1 MEITNKVS
9 SGTLHYGIPI
19 ITETAIENIFNME
32 HLGFQSHLF
41 YLRCT
46 IASLIGK
53 RIHCIRFERY
63 EFIFAY
69 DCTMCIN

>member
-32 HLGFQSHLF
+32 HLGFQSHLMEHLGVLSSM
-41 YLRCT
+41 YN
-46 IASLIGK
+46 
-53 RIHCIRFERY
+53 RIVNR
-63 EFIFAY
+63 
-69 DCTMCIN
+69 